1 MPKNNYSS
9 GNPNTK
15 SDFYVEYS
23 PSISDG
29 IKLDIQSKS
38 KTLHGS
44 KLTETSLNTLNEL
57 GQHQKQSITTGNGVL
72 TTFAMDLNASQNSL
86 LVVYGNVIQEPGA
99 GKAYTVTG
107 QNITFTSPPASGTS
121 LYIIYLGQELTSI
134 TNPTIAEVNTLATT
148 IAQTEAAALAIAL
161 GG

>member
-1 MPKNNYSS
+1 MAYIGRGLELGQHKKQDIVVT
-9 GNPNTK
+9 GNPNTIV
-15 SDFYVEYS
+15 DY
-23 PSISDG
+23 
-29 IKLDIQSKS
+29 
-38 KTLHGS
+38 
-44 KLTETSLNTLNEL
+44 
-57 GQHQKQSITTGNGVL
+57 
-72 TTFAMDLNASQNSL
+72 AMDLNASQNSL

-107 QNITFTSPPASGTS
+107 QTITFTSAPVTGTS

-134 TNPTIAEVNTLATT
+134 SNPTTAEVTT

>member
-1 MPKNNYSS
+1 MAYI
-9 GNPNTK
+9 GR
-15 SDFYVEYS
+15 
-23 PSISDG
+23 G
-29 IKLDIQSKS
+29 L
-38 KTLHGS
+38 
-44 KLTETSLNTLNEL
+44 EL

-99 GKAYTVTG
+99 GKAYTVSGTT
-107 QNITFTSPPASGTS
+107 ITFSSAPAAGTS

-134 TNPTIAEVNTLATT
+134 SNPTPAEVVTT
-148 IAQTEAAALAIAL
+148 AQTEAAALAIAL